1 MYSYLPFIT
10 SWRTIQILIGLNKRC
25 SHLVPHLW
33 LKIVQIYLNTNYIL
47 FNHRP
52 KKPNE
57 ILRATI
63 TFSQKDLKKSLK
75 RQDSQRALSP
85 LLERKQKHS
94 PTIELMEG
102 PAPIPSDEKDLI
114 INFHQFLEKK
124 NRRKTHSL
132 LNKSKD
138 PSR

>member
-1 MYSYLPFIT
+1 
-10 SWRTIQILIGLNKRC
+10 
-25 SHLVPHLW
+25 VPHLW
-33 LKIVQIYLNTNYIL
+33 LKIVQIYLNKNYIL

-52 KKPNE
+52 KKP
-57 ILRATI
+57 IDFLRVTI
-63 TFSQKDLKKSLK
+63 TFSQKDFLKSLK
-75 RQDSQRALSP
+75 LHVSQTALSP
-85 LLERKQKHS
+85 FLERKQKHS

-102 PAPIPSDEKDLI
+102 PALIPSDEKNLT